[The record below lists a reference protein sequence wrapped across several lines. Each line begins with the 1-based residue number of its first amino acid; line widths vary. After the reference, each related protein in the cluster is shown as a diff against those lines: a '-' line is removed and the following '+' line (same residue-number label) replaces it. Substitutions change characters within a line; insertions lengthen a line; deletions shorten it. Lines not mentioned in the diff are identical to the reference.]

1 MIEEIELNDIGT
13 MEVYDKD
20 DTGKPYV
27 KTIKFLG
34 DSVRITF
41 HALFV
46 FATCSNSAQIVYLSL
61 LNQLGKYEYELEI
74 GRNVIKSITNLSD
87 ASVSRAIKELESKQL
102 LKVVGKDVYHF
113 PINKCV
119 KGNVNTII
127 QREEKK
133 QEELLA
139 MKKEREA
146 IDRITK
152 FSLKLRSKPLI
163 KNQSN
168 ENKD

>member
-61 LNQLGKYEYELEI
+61 LNHLGNSDYELAI
-74 GRNVIKSITNLSD
+74 GRNVLNRITN
-87 ASVSRAIKELESKQL
+87 
-102 LKVVGKDVYHF
+102 
-113 PINKCV
+113 
-119 KGNVNTII
+119 
-127 QREEKK
+127 
-133 QEELLA
+133 
-139 MKKEREA
+139 
-146 IDRITK
+146 
-152 FSLKLRSKPLI
+152 
-163 KNQSN
+163 
-168 ENKD
+168 